1 MSRRIQWTTGPHQRL
16 ARSYSAKTRKT
27 ALLKFKFSLMK
38 CSQFTTAV
46 SLCLRRTKFTAMRN
60 FSLARVFSFL
70 SSSSPPLSLPPQ
82 YCYLSYGRFLSHF
95 FSPFSSAFSLDATRC
110 KVSSFILNSVL
121 NLVQRLLA
129 YQQCSYLTL
138 LFLNIEYRIFLN
150 YGVLILILFLF
161 LHYIIFFLFVL
172 NNNRECS
179 HSYRFLFFY
188 YKL

>member
-1 MSRRIQWTTGPHQRL
+1 MKCNLQRPFRYVYT
-16 ARSYSAKTRKT
+16 ARNLPRCGISYWHA
-27 ALLKFKFSLMK
+27 FSL
-38 CSQFTTAV
+38 F
-46 SLCLRRTKFTAMRN
+46 
-60 FSLARVFSFL
+60 FL
-70 SSSSPPLSLPPQ
+70 LHPLLSLSHHNI
-82 YCYLSYGRFLSHF
+82 CYLSYGRFLSHF

>member
-27 ALLKFKFSLMK
+27 ALLKFKFLLMK

-46 SLCLRRTKFTAMRN
+46 SLCLRRTKFTTMRN

-70 SSSSPPLSLPPQ
+70 SSPSPSPTVLLSLVWTVSLSFFLDFHPLFPSTQHGVKFPP
-82 YCYLSYGRFLSHF
+82 
-95 FSPFSSAFSLDATRC
+95 
-110 KVSSFILNSVL
+110 FILSSVL

-129 YQQCSYLTL
+129 YQHCPYLTL
-138 LFLNIEYRIFLN
+138 LFLSIEYRIFLN

-161 LHYIIFFLFVL
+161 LRGYVIFF
-172 NNNRECS
+172 
-179 HSYRFLFFY
+179 FFY
-188 YKL
+188 LS